1 MIKCTIEWYG
11 YAVKEILKKIVRYL
25 CFRRKVGKRVALD
38 VKDRDCSENAG
49 VDLQVDTASVNI
61 GGSKGYLFVKRL
73 ADIVLAAAGL
83 MVLLVP
89 MIIVGILI
97 KLDSK
102 GSVIYSQERLGKNG
116 KPFTMYKFRSMI
128 VDAEANGPKWAD
140 ANDERCTKLGRVL
153 RKSRLDELP
162 QLYNILVGD
171 MSIVGPR
178 PERECFYI
186 EFEKRIPGFKNRMA
200 VTPGLTGHAQV
211 NGGYSLLPEEKLIY
225 DMEYI
230 AKRSVR
236 MDLQCIMKTVSV
248 VVFHTG
254 AR

>member
-1 MIKCTIEWYG
+1 MSVNIEEREPAG
-11 YAVKEILKKIVRYL
+11 N
-25 CFRRKVGKRVALD
+25 VA
-38 VKDRDCSENAG
+38 
-49 VDLQVDTASVNI
+49 VDLTVDTASLVI
-61 GGSKGYLFVKRL
+61 GGSKGYLFVKRTMDMIL
-73 ADIVLAAAGL
+73 SAIGL
-83 MVLLVP
+83 MVMLVP
-89 MIIVGILI
+89 MMIIGLLI

-102 GSVIYSQERLGKNG
+102 GPVIYSQERLGKNG
-116 KPFTMYKFRSMI
+116 KPFTMYKFRSM
-128 VDAEANGPKWAD
+128 VMDAEANGPQWAD
-140 ANDERCTKLGRVL
+140 ANDQRCTKLGRVL

-162 QLYNILVGD
+162 QLYNILVGH

-186 EFEKRIPGFKNRMA
+186 EFEQRIPGFKNRMA

-211 NGGYSLLPEEKLIY
+211 NGGYSLLPEEKVVY

-230 AKRSVR
+230 AKRSLR
-236 MDLQCIMKTVSV
+236 MDLQCILKTVGV